1 MKKFYL
7 TGHRTFSN
15 RGCEAIVRSTVD
27 LLRNQ
32 FGPIV
37 VFVPSDDILRD
48 NAQWPEASTFGVE
61 FTPAYFPIQTRFWA
75 NFQRLPIPLLKRAG
89 WPFFVPK
96 PFKEVIQSVDAVLSV
111 GGDNYSLDYRIP
123 SLLMGID
130 DLAMKFEK
138 PVILWGASVGP
149 FEKEPSFLPLVRE
162 HLAKI
167 SLIAVRESASNSYL
181 KGKLRLN
188 NIISMSDPAFNLVPQ
203 KISLAHFWPKQKDN
217 GILGINIS
225 PVIERY
231 FSRDYDLRNETIKFI
246 RSVVQNYNMS
256 VLLVPHVM
264 PLNGNKKNNDAFYMQ
279 PILYSLSD
287 LGSSVSM
294 MDISLNAPQIKYA
307 ISECRFFIGARTHS
321 TIASLSSKIPTI
333 SIAYSV
339 KAKGINEDIFGNQDA
354 LINST
359 EVNEKSLIDS
369 LEWLFAHE
377 QKIKDHLTLKLND
390 LTEKNVSA
398 VERIDAIL

>member
-37 VFVPSDDILRD
+37 VFVPSEDIARD
-48 NAQWPEASTFGVE
+48 NAQWPEASSFGVE
-61 FTPAYFPIQTRFWA
+61 FTPAYFPTHTRFWA
-75 NFQRLPIPLLKRAG
+75 NFQRLPVPLLKRAG
-89 WPFFVPK
+89 WPFYIPQS
-96 PFKEVIQSVDAVLSV
+96 FKKVIQSADAILSV

-130 DLAMKFEK
+130 CLAMNFEK

-149 FEKEPSFLPLVRE
+149 FEKEPSFLPFVSE

-167 SLIAVRESASNSYL
+167 SLIAVRESASHSYL
-181 KGKLRLN
+181 KRKLKLN
-188 NIISMSDPAFNLVPQ
+188 NVISMSDPAFNLSPQ
-203 KISLAHFWPKQKDN
+203 KISLTKFWPKQKDD
-217 GILGINIS
+217 GVLGINIS

-231 FSRDYDLRNETIKFI
+231 FSRDYDLRNEFIKFI
-246 RSVVQNYNMS
+246 RSVVKKYNMS

-264 PLNGNKKNNDAFYMQ
+264 PLDGKIKNNDAFYMQ
-279 PILYSLSD
+279 SIINSLSD

-294 MDISLNAPQIKYA
+294 MDISLNAAQIKYA

-321 TIASLSSKIPTI
+321 TIAALSSNVPTI

-339 KAKGINEDIFGNQDA
+339 KAKGINQDIYGNQDA
-354 LINST
+354 IINSN
-359 EVNEKSLIDS
+359 EVNERSLMDG
-369 LEWLFAHE
+369 LEWLFTNE
-377 QKIKDHLTLKLND
+377 QILKDNLTLKLNG
-390 LTEKNVSA
+390 LREKNAAAMEKVA
-398 VERIDAIL
+398 TIL